1 MDGLVCVR
9 NNSEEKSP
17 GNGFVSLT
25 PGEGKHVDLH
35 GQGDGGGEGSK
46 NAGQYHRIFLPKVA
60 HVAITRL

>member
-9 NNSEEKSP
+9 NNSEEKAP

-35 GQGDGGGEGSK
+35 GQGDGGGEGR
-46 NAGQYHRIFLPKVA
+46 GPKTLVS
-60 HVAITRL
+60 ITASSYNR